1 MGAKFGPAG
10 NSESFAAMGYKKT
23 IQVPE
28 YIVRMGLD
36 AYEYQCGRGVRIS
49 EEAAREFGQ
58 KAREYSVALSLHS
71 PYYISLSSIEK
82 EKRDGSIEYIL
93 QSARAADAMGAQR
106 VVVHSGS
113 CSKIS
118 REKKRWN
125 WQKIP

>member
-58 KAREYSVALSLHS
+58 KAREYSVTLSLHS
-71 PYYISLSSIEK
+71 PYYISFPVLRRKSGMAALNIFCKAPEQPMQW
-82 EKRDGSIEYIL
+82 ER
-93 QSARAADAMGAQR
+93 SA
-106 VVVHSGS
+106 
-113 CSKIS
+113 
-118 REKKRWN
+118 W
-125 WQKIP
+125 